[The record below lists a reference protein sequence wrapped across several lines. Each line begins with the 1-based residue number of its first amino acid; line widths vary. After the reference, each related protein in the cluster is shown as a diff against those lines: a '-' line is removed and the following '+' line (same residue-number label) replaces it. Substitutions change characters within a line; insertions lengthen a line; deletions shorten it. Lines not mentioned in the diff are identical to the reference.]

1 MVNAPKRLAM
11 GQRGSR
17 DAYESAAYAR
27 KTPPA
32 ARLGVK
38 PKKLPVALDRSVEVG
53 NASRTCSLLRLVVR
67 PTCLL
72 GVQVAESGRSS
83 NDGYKRLRRI
93 SSVRR
98 CVPIQRPQQ
107 TLWDV
112 TMYDVFR
119 QRRLKSATELRTSDL
134 KCVTQGDEVRE
145 CNCCGASKP
154 ASNQGIP
161 GLMQQ
166 RSKPAAKNSVTG
178 RNRRACDSG
187 KLRGAHQ
194 PS

>member
-1 MVNAPKRLAM
+1 MVNAPKRLVM

-93 SSVRR
+93 SSVPR
-98 CVPIQRPQQ
+98 
-107 TLWDV
+107 
-112 TMYDVFR
+112 FR
-119 QRRLKSATELRTSDL
+119 Y
-134 KCVTQGDEVRE
+134 
-145 CNCCGASKP
+145 
-154 ASNQGIP
+154 
-161 GLMQQ
+161 
-166 RSKPAAKNSVTG
+166 RSKRPGMSQCMTCPGSAVSTPP
-178 RNRRACDSG
+178 RNFVKAISS
-187 KLRGAHQ
+187 A
-194 PS
+194 